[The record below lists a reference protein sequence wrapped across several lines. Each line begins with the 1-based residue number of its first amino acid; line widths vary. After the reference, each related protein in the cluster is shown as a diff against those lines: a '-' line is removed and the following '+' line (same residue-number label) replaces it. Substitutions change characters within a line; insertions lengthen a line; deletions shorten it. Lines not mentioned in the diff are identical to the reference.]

1 MALLD
6 KHFPP
11 GNPLHSL
18 LNRKTIKVS
27 YKCLPNIASIL
38 AKNNSKVLNADKGP
52 NAQEKCNCRKKQEC
66 PMPGKC
72 QTTSLIYQAS
82 VKTEEKTE
90 TYVGL
95 TVNSF
100 KKRYSGHK
108 SSFKHNKRRHETTL
122 SKYIWELKDK
132 KVDYTLIWTI
142 LARAQPFTQVTG
154 LCHLCTRE
162 KHFVIFKSDLCT
174 LNSRNEL
181 LSSCRHKRA
190 NLLVMQNRKQK
201 KKKKTRNR
209 GN

>member
-1 MALLD
+1 M
-6 KHFPP
+6 
-11 GNPLHSL
+11 
-18 LNRKTIKVS
+18 
-27 YKCLPNIASIL
+27 ASIL
-38 AKNNSKVLNADKGP
+38 AKNNSKVLNANQGP
-52 NAQEKCNCRKKQEC
+52 NALDEKCNCRKKEEC

-72 QTTSLIYQAS
+72 LTPALIYQAS
-82 VKTEEKTE
+82 VETVEKTE

-108 SSFKHNKRRHETTL
+108 SSFTHKKRKHETTL
-122 SKYIWELKDK
+122 SKYIWDLKDK
-132 KVDYTLIWTI
+132 NVEYTLTWKI

-154 LCHLCTRE
+154 LCQLCTRE
-162 KHFVIFKSDLCT
+162 KYFIIFKSDLCT

-190 NLLVMQNRKQK
+190 SLLMMQNRK

-209 GN
+209 GG

>member
-1 MALLD
+1 MA
-6 KHFPP
+6 FF
-11 GNPLHSL
+11 
-18 LNRKTIKVS
+18 
-27 YKCLPNIASIL
+27 L
-38 AKNNSKVLNADKGP
+38 AKNILKVLNTKGP
-52 NAQEKCNCRKKQEC
+52 KTQDEKCNCRKKEEC

-82 VKTEEKTE
+82 VKTDEKTE

-122 SKYIWELKDK
+122 SKYIWDLKDK
-132 KVDYTLIWTI
+132 NVDYTLSWTI
-142 LARAQPFTQVTG
+142 LARAQPFTKVTG

-162 KHFVIFKSDLCT
+162 KHFIIFKPDLCT

-190 NLLVMQNRKQK
+190 NLLAMQNRKQK